1 MPLTDAPA
9 AEGGTVHWSKTMP
22 PIETFVTRLSA
33 VIDVLGV
40 FGEIVEAK
48 K

>member
-1 MPLTDAPA
+1 
-9 AEGGTVHWSKTMP
+9 VHWSKTIP
-22 PIETFVTRLSA
+22 PIDVFVARLSA
-33 VIDVLGV
+33 VIDVPGV